1 MTLNDIKDYI
11 QSNVTLHFVK
21 YDCAEA
27 WFTQTEIGYYEVEY
41 SGGSYSIMTPDED
54 DIKGMYSNRA
64 NTTIRR
70 GRHREG
76 GRPRW
81 VRLGLLGGGYSV

>member
-1 MTLNDIKDYI
+1 MELNDIKDYI

-41 SGGSYSIMTPDED
+41 SGGSYSIMTPDDEYFKGCYSDLEGAMNACIEHHRNALIKAIED
-54 DIKGMYSNRA
+54 GSKK
-64 NTTIRR
+64 
-70 GRHREG
+70 
-76 GRPRW
+76 
-81 VRLGLLGGGYSV
+81 

>member
-54 DIKGMYSNRA
+54 DIKGMYSNLASAMDACVEHHRNALIRA
-64 NTTIRR
+64 IE
-70 GRHREG
+70 EG
-76 GRPRW
+76 SRK
-81 VRLGLLGGGYSV
+81 

>member
-41 SGGSYSIMTPDED
+41 SGGSYSIITPDED
-54 DIKGMYSNRA
+54 YFNGCYSDLASAINACIKHHRNALIRA
-64 NTTIRR
+64 IED
-70 GRHREG
+70 G
-76 GRPRW
+76 
-81 VRLGLLGGGYSV
+81 SKK

>member
-41 SGGSYSIMTPDED
+41 SGGSYSIMTPDD
-54 DIKGMYSNRA
+54 DNSKGVYSDLASAMDACIEYHRNALIKA
-64 NTTIRR
+64 I
-70 GRHREG
+70 EG
-76 GRPRW
+76 G
-81 VRLGLLGGGYSV
+81 SKK